1 MPYKYKYCIILGVF
15 MKRNHSNRIISTPS
29 AYARS
34 HYLYVQETGT
44 LQSLESHISKR
55 EHLQSLL
62 FFIVNKGSGY
72 LTLRGKRF
80 HIHSGDCIFINCLD
94 EYSHESSDE
103 DPWELSW
110 VHFYGK
116 DAAEIYRHFTEQ
128 DSNIVFHPSDPTP
141 FLAALHNIYEELSLK
156 HAYFEQKCHKYLTDI
171 ITLCYTENNT
181 SEKKSGGSGLDK
193 IIAVRDYLDENYSR
207 NIVLDDLENLFY
219 ISKFHLSREFKKLTG
234 ITIMNYLNSRRISE
248 AKKMLRFTDQS
259 IGSIAL
265 ACGIP
270 DVNYFT
276 KVFTRYESMTPSSY
290 RKLWH

>member
-1 MPYKYKYCIILGVF
+1 M
-15 MKRNHSNRIISTPS
+15 
-29 AYARS
+29 
-34 HYLYVQETGT
+34 
-44 LQSLESHISKR
+44 
-55 EHLQSLL
+55 
-62 FFIVNKGSGY
+62 
-72 LTLRGKRF
+72 
-80 HIHSGDCIFINCLD
+80 
-94 EYSHESSDE
+94 
-103 DPWELSW
+103 
-110 VHFYGK
+110 
-116 DAAEIYRHFTEQ
+116 
-128 DSNIVFHPSDPTP
+128 
-141 FLAALHNIYEELSLK
+141 K

-171 ITLCYTENNT
+171 ITLCYTENND
-181 SEKKSGGSGLDK
+181 SEKKSSGSGLEK